1 MVGFAETELN
11 FLGLWSAETNCLDSS
26 DVNLLEVALGS
37 CFGFS
42 ASWAH

>member
-11 FLGLWSAETNCLDSS
+11 FLDFWSVETNCLDSS
-26 DVNLLEVALGS
+26 DANLLEVAFGS